1 MSVCSR
7 EIFYLRLYGL
17 EILLK
22 NVVVSV
28 TSDTYERIE
37 HYALSALLGD
47 EHISIDLEI
56 TVAVRHLRAFNNRIE
71 LSV

>member
-1 MSVCSR
+1 MSVRSR

-28 TSDTYERIE
+28 TADSYQRIE
-37 HYALSALLGD
+37 HYALTAILGD

-56 TVAVRHLRAFNNRIE
+56 TVAVSNL
-71 LSV
+71 